1 MASESLHRNTP
12 LRLDDELANLRL
24 SSSSRTPTSLF
35 LINFIPLHFL
45 PSVVWGY
52 ALLPPVDIAQIADS
66 GDEVLGTTTFH
77 STIARLLTRM
87 IECYKKWSFGG
98 SKMLW

>member
-1 MASESLHRNTP
+1 M
-12 LRLDDELANLRL
+12 
-24 SSSSRTPTSLF
+24 
-35 LINFIPLHFL
+35 
-45 PSVVWGY
+45 VWGY